1 MNRYPII
8 DVSNWRR
15 FDEEPM
21 GTKAKFWL
29 SEPGGPLWLFK
40 YFSQGGDD
48 WAEKIA
54 AELAEIL
61 KMPHARVEL
70 ACLGEVFGVISLD
83 FTEKAKRGALLLGNA
98 LLQDMDPAYPK
109 EQRFR
114 VAQHTV
120 ARVLGFLTRDF
131 IQIPADMQQAGGWLE
146 GFYSAAD
153 VFVGYLLLDALIGNT
168 DRHHENWGVLQTIG
182 QNAKLRAE
190 LAPTFDHA
198 ASMGQILQEEER
210 ENRVTTKDT
219 RFAVEAYA
227 EKARSSFYDKE
238 NDKKQLT
245 TLDAF
250 LLSAKQRKQAAD
262 AWRDRLKSLS
272 ADRIQEVVDRVPE
285 KRMSATTK
293 GFVTRYLVHNRKRL
307 LSTDLS

>member
-1 MNRYPII
+1 MNPYFII
-8 DVSNWRR
+8 DVTNWRR

-29 SEPGGPLWLFK
+29 SGPQGPLWLFK

-54 AELAEIL
+54 AELAECL
-61 KMPHARVEL
+61 QMPHARAEL
-70 ACLGEVFGVISLD
+70 ACLGEHFGVISLD
-83 FTEKAKRGALLLGNA
+83 FTKNAARGALLLGNA

-120 ARVLGFLTRDF
+120 TRVLDFLTQDF
-131 IQIPADMQQAGGWLE
+131 IQLPANLEWPGAWME
-146 GFYSAAD
+146 GFYCAAD

-168 DRHHENWGVLQTIG
+168 DRHHENWGVLQTIRR
-182 QNAKLRAE
+182 NSKVRAE

-210 ENRVTTKDT
+210 GKRITTNDP

-227 EKARSSFYDKE
+227 EKARSSFYGKE
-238 NDKKQLT
+238 DDKKQLST
-245 TLDAF
+245 MEAF
-250 LLSAKQRKQAAD
+250 LLAAKQREQAAE
-262 AWRDRLKSLS
+262 AWLDRLKALS
-272 ADRIQEVVDRVPE
+272 VDRIQEVVGRVPE
-285 KRMSATTK
+285 ERMSDATK

-307 LSTDLS
+307 LSMDQL